1 MLKHIGRHGDRKVAI
16 VFREIPGEDHMCL
29 VIYPDVLPTHIHN
42 SVMSVLESAPG
53 QAANTLADVF
63 HRNILPDGRA
73 ILEALHR
80 EGMLKK
86 VATNQVI
93 VTPTAS
99 SSVKLDELNRLVK
112 EMEAGGDALKRMQEL
127 ESGAGIVDPTVKR
140 EREREFKR
148 RQLEEAAARQ
158 NQQGYT
164 PPVATSDNALDDK
177 ALAATMLTQAKRME
191 QEANGMIAE
200 AARMK
205 KEAEKMFPGVVMGGV
220 PNTATISASE
230 TTAKKRGRPS
240 NASKAAAENAI
251 Q

>member
-42 SVMSVLESAPG
+42 TVMNVLESAPG

-63 HRNILPDGRA
+63 HRNLLTDGRP

-86 VATNQVI
+86 VAASQVI
-93 VTPTAS
+93 VTPTAT
-99 SSVKLDELNRLVK
+99 SSVKLDELNRIVR
-112 EMEAGGDALKRMQEL
+112 EMEIGGDAARRLQEL
-127 ESGAGIVDPTVKR
+127 DSNAGMVDPAKKR
-140 EREREFKR
+140 QAEQEFKR
-148 RQLEEAAARQ
+148 RQLEKEAVDRDRNVPAMQAPAD
-158 NQQGYT
+158 G
-164 PPVATSDNALDDK
+164 ALDDK
-177 ALAATMLTQAKRME
+177 TLANNMLAQAKRME
-191 QEANGMIAE
+191 VDARGMIAE

-205 KEAEKMFPGVVMGGV
+205 KDAERMFPGVVASSE
-220 PNTATISASE
+220 PAPELTEATP
-230 TTAKKRGRPS
+230 AKKRGRPS
-240 NASKAAAENAI
+240 TKTVTADVV